1 LNSCSAERLANHRAA
16 FELICGDLFAVALN
30 SIRNYVVSTTLQ
42 SPSAWRML
50 IGDNVVDAR
59 EDNLIDEYSLHVYP
73 IVLGG
78 GKRLIRGWAQCNHP
92 RHAVREGANAR
103 TGIG

>member
-1 LNSCSAERLANHRAA
+1 
-16 FELICGDLFAVALN
+16 
-30 SIRNYVVSTTLQ
+30 
-42 SPSAWRML
+42 ML

-59 EDNLIDEYSLHVYP
+59 EDNLIDENSLHVYP

-78 GKRLIRGWAQCNHP
+78 GKRQIRGWVQCNHP